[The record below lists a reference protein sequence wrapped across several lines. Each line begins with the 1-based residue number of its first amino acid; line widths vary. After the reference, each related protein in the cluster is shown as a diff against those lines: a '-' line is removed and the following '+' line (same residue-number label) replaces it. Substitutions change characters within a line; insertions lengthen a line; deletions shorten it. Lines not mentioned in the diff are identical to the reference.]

1 MLHILSYL
9 LLRLIEK
16 YFHDKKSAPVS
27 MVTMLFESKVVK
39 QDSDSNGNQIWI
51 PEKYSKL
58 FDFRIFLIKGLQ
70 LIYSNIVK
78 DESFY

>member
-27 MVTMLFESKVVK
+27 MVSMIFESKVVK
-39 QDSDSNGNQIWI
+39 QDSDSSGNQIWI

-58 FDFRIFLIKGLQ
+58 LIF
-70 LIYSNIVK
+70 
-78 DESFY
+78 ESF